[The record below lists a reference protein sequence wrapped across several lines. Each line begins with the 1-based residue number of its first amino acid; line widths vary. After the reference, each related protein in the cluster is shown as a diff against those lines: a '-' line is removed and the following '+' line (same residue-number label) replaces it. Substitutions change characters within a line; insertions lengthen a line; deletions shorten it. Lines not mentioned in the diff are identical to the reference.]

1 MARLRKSRLSHVQ
14 IIALGYFIMILCGTA
29 LLMLPLSAADGRPA
43 GFRDALFTA
52 TSASCVTGLVLRDT
66 ATGWSPFGQAVL
78 LLLIQVGG
86 LGFMTIAT
94 MFFLILRRKMGLRKR
109 EIMVESINTTKVGG
123 IMRLTKLIL
132 LGTFSME
139 LLGAAL
145 LALRFVP
152 RYGVGKGLWFSLFH
166 AVSAFCNAGFDLMGG
181 EGGAFCSL
189 VPLRDDVLVNGT
201 VMALITAGGL
211 GFLVWEDLWRN
222 GLHWKRW
229 KLHTKLVLVTSAV
242 LTFGGAA
249 LILILERGA
258 TGADLTP
265 GQRVLTALFASVSA
279 RTAGFN
285 TVDLAAQSDA
295 SKLVTILLML
305 VGGSPGSTAGGVKT
319 TTVAAIVLFSTAS
332 FRGDPAPT
340 VFGRR
345 LTEETRKKAGNVL
358 FFNASLA
365 IFAALVLCGRQGLG
379 LVDVFFE
386 VFSAIG
392 TVGMST
398 GLTRS
403 LTGVSVYLVALLMYL
418 GRVGS
423 VSFAVALLEKKAKP
437 PVRCPAEELIVG

>member
-152 RYGVGKGLWFSLFH
+152 RYGVGKGL
-166 AVSAFCNAGFDLMGG
+166 
-181 EGGAFCSL
+181 
-189 VPLRDDVLVNGT
+189 
-201 VMALITAGGL
+201 
-211 GFLVWEDLWRN
+211 
-222 GLHWKRW
+222 
-229 KLHTKLVLVTSAV
+229 
-242 LTFGGAA
+242 
-249 LILILERGA
+249 
-258 TGADLTP
+258 
-265 GQRVLTALFASVSA
+265 
-279 RTAGFN
+279 
-285 TVDLAAQSDA
+285 
-295 SKLVTILLML
+295 
-305 VGGSPGSTAGGVKT
+305 
-319 TTVAAIVLFSTAS
+319 
-332 FRGDPAPT
+332 
-340 VFGRR
+340 
-345 LTEETRKKAGNVL
+345 
-358 FFNASLA
+358 
-365 IFAALVLCGRQGLG
+365 
-379 LVDVFFE
+379 
-386 VFSAIG
+386 
-392 TVGMST
+392 
-398 GLTRS
+398 
-403 LTGVSVYLVALLMYL
+403 
-418 GRVGS
+418 
-423 VSFAVALLEKKAKP
+423 
-437 PVRCPAEELIVG
+437 